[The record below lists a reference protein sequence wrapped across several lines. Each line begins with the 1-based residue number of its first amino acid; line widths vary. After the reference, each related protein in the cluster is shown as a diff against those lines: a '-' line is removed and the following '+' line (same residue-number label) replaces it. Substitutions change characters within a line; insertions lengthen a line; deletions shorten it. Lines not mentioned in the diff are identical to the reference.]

1 MALLSED
8 RENTIR
14 ISLASVVMVA
24 GALLSFLRTE
34 DAYSFLPSMLQ
45 NSAWAIMVG
54 LVQLGVAAAQWV
66 TRVRKLAASA
76 FVLLCALHALF
87 LYYHLVIAADLVL
100 KGPWIILLVLF
111 HLLCIKAGVKIAM
124 HSRDESGEGHR
135 A

>member
-14 ISLASVVMVA
+14 VSLASMVMVA

-45 NSAWAIMVG
+45 NAVWAILVG
-54 LVQLGVAAAQWV
+54 VVQLGVAAAIWV
-66 TRVRKLAASA
+66 TRFRKLAAIA

-124 HSRDESGEGHR
+124 HSHEARSEGHR